1 MLKPSP
7 PKTHHRRPPKP
18 KKRSVPSQP
27 GLMLQAVLYPA
38 NSGQSIHLEFDRD
51 INIGSIN
58 VGQILVSDST
68 LNKIRQ
74 GTGSATLIDSQTVQ
88 IDLDDAGAYSGDDD
102 VLNASNDTGIVA
114 VDDGGTWAGV
124 SDYPV

>member
-1 MLKPSP
+1 MLIIPP
-7 PKTHHRRPPKP
+7 PKFRKGRPALRRNP
-18 KKRSVPSQP
+18 VPSTP
-27 GLMLQAVLYPA
+27 GLVLQSVLYPA
-38 NSGQSIHLEFDRD
+38 NSGESIHLEFDRD

-58 VGQILVSDST
+58 VGQILVSDSA

-74 GTGSATLIDSQTVQ
+74 GTGSASLIDSQTVQ

-124 SDYPV
+124 IDYPV